1 MAFLMRFSCQV
12 IQPDSVQPAKSAL
25 AMGLGYALGGLLPLI
40 PYFAVHKDQVLT
52 ALWWSIGVMAL
63 TLLVFGYGKTGVTSG
78 WGGQRNVL
86 RCIRGAIEMLVIGG
100 IAAGAAVGIT
110 RGINSAFD

>member
-1 MAFLMRFSCQV
+1 
-12 IQPDSVQPAKSAL
+12 
-25 AMGLGYALGGLLPLI
+25 MGLGYALGGLLPLI

-78 WGGQRNVL
+78 WGGQQNVL

-110 RGINSAFD
+110 RGINSALD